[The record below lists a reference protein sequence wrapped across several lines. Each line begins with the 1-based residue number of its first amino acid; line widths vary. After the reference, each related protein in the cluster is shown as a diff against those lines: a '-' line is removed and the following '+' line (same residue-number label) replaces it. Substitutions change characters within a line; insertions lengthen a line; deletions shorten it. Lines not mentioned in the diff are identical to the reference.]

1 MDMGTD
7 GGVPVMRL
15 PAWATPGV
23 KFPQCECELA
33 LPTVARVKAAY
44 RPFLPSGGRNGS
56 THRFYDMTFTY
67 DLCRV
72 CVVYERE
79 VRGEISYRQAER
91 WAARLIAMHMVGK
104 VEPAAIAPEPP
115 RRYTRKTCDTCG
127 NKRKWMTA
135 GESTCYGCRRKRAK
149 ERAA

>member
-1 MDMGTD
+1 
-7 GGVPVMRL
+7 MRL
-15 PAWATPGV
+15 PAWATPRV

-91 WAARLIAMHMVGK
+91 WAARLIAMHMAGK

-115 RRYTRKTCDTCG
+115 KRYTRKTCDTCG